1 MSLNAMV
8 RVFMYVNPGT
18 KTVEKVMCYTAFGI
32 TERMGA
38 DWEPTTRAKSG
49 IDDLSA
55 DKIYE
60 LDWDTDFVPM
70 DSEEED
76 SEHAAIALY
85 DNGRLTEEDCMKYGK
100 LYLDPNDDSNPTLD
114 RLIGK

>member
-1 MSLNAMV
+1 MSLSQMV
-8 RVFMYVNPGT
+8 RVFMYVNP
-18 KTVEKVMCYTAFGI
+18 KSAEVEKIMCYTPFGI

-38 DWEPTTRAKSG
+38 DWEPTTRSKSG
-49 IDDLSA
+49 IDELSA

-76 SEHAAIALY
+76 LEHAAIALY
-85 DNGRLTEEDCMKYGK
+85 DSGRLTEEDCKKYGK
-100 LYLDPNDDSNPTLD
+100 LYLDPNDGSNPMLD